1 MTWTA
6 PFVARMDEPFVASE
20 REMLQ
25 GFLNWHRNTLLV
37 KCSGLNE
44 IQLALRA
51 PPPST
56 LSLLGLV
63 RHLTDVERTWFRRR
77 FGGEA
82 IDSLYWREDR
92 PEAAFDDVDPTRA
105 KQDLACLVAEWRG
118 ARGAVA
124 ALSLDHIFVSPRW
137 GEMSLRWAYCH
148 MIGEYARHNGHA
160 DMLRQSIDG
169 LTGV

>member
-1 MTWTA
+1 VRPDHADVSEPFLDHDDAMTWTA
-6 PFVARMDEPFVASE
+6 PVAARTDEPFAASE

-25 GFLNWHRNTLLV
+25 GFLDWHRNTLLL

-44 IQLALRA
+44 IQLAMQA
-51 PPPST
+51 SPPST

-92 PEAAFDDVDPTRA
+92 PGAAFDDVDPARA
-105 KQDLACLVAEWRG
+105 KQDLACLVAE
-118 ARGAVA
+118 
-124 ALSLDHIFVSPRW
+124 
-137 GEMSLRWAYCH
+137 
-148 MIGEYARHNGHA
+148 
-160 DMLRQSIDG
+160 
-169 LTGV
+169 